1 MAHLFQS
8 LLLLIATAS
17 KNELAR
23 QIKYLKVENE
33 ILRSKLPG
41 RITVTGKERSRLV
54 RFAKNLGTAIFGL
67 ATIVTPQTVMRWLK
81 EDREGKHLTPVTRT
95 SAHVVRDLSPGSE
108 TSQGEQPGLYA
119 NPGRASQTGD
129 SVYLSQYRETDSS
142 GTWV

>member
-8 LLLLIATAS
+8 LLLLVATAS

-54 RFAKNLGTAIFGL
+54 RFAQKLGTAIRGL
-67 ATIVTPQTVMRWLK
+67 ATIVSPETVLRWIR
-81 EDREGKHLTPVTRT
+81 EEREGKHQPPSNGSWPNMGSTQVPTR
-95 SAHVVRDLSPGSE
+95 AKE
-108 TSQGEQPGLYA
+108 TGMSF
-119 NPGRASQTGD
+119 
-129 SVYLSQYRETDSS
+129 
-142 GTWV
+142 

>member
-33 ILRSKLPG
+33 ILRSKLPA
-41 RITVTGKERSRLV
+41 RITVTTKERSRLV
-54 RFAKNLGTAIFGL
+54 RFAKKLGTAIYGL

-81 EDREGKHLTPVTRT
+81 EDREGKNQTRT
-95 SAHVVRDLSPGSE
+95 SAHGARDLSSGRE
-108 TSQGEQPGLYA
+108 TSPGEQLGLYA
-119 NPGRASQTGD
+119 NPGRDPKTGD
-129 SVYLSQYRETDSS
+129 QVDFTEYRETDFS